1 MDKSYVVIY
10 TARNIFTDGIFFD
23 EMYFDDLLKMWEFVI
38 ELKKKETT
46 GGIWIK
52 TTQQVFERKD

>member
-1 MDKSYVVIY
+1 MGKSYVVIY
-10 TARNIFTDGIFFD
+10 TARNIFTDGIFSD

-46 GGIWIK
+46 EGIWIK

>member
-1 MDKSYVVIY
+1 MDKSYTVSY
-10 TARNIFTDGIFFD
+10 TARNIFTDGIFSD

-46 GGIWIK
+46 EGIWIK

>member
-10 TARNIFTDGIFFD
+10 TARNIFTDGIFSD

-46 GGIWIK
+46 EGIWIK

>member
-1 MDKSYVVIY
+1 MDKSYTVIY
-10 TARNIFTDGIFFD
+10 TARNIFTDGIFSD

-46 GGIWIK
+46 EGIWIK
-52 TTQQVFERKD
+52 TTQQVFERKG

>member
-1 MDKSYVVIY
+1 MDKSYVVSY
-10 TARNIFTDGIFFD
+10 TARNIFTDGIFSD

-46 GGIWIK
+46 EGIWIK